1 MAYMGKEGK
10 SCAFALKVAQRTD
23 DIMPSKNI
31 DYFQDRY
38 YVFNRRLLTFVGLWP
53 YQESSKRLV
62 RARLINFIVIVPILF
77 QIYMFIVSDLNME
90 SIIELM
96 QIFLPNLCFSIC
108 YWNLNYN
115 IMKVKEMLDRI
126 NSDWVMLENQR
137 ELMIMQKYAK
147 IGRLCTL
154 LSFILQLFFYY
165 SRTYYTIVRII
176 SMILN

>member
-1 MAYMGKEGK
+1 
-10 SCAFALKVAQRTD
+10 
-23 DIMPSKNI
+23 
-31 DYFQDRY
+31 
-38 YVFNRRLLTFVGLWP
+38 
-53 YQESSKRLV
+53 
-62 RARLINFIVIVPILF
+62 
-77 QIYMFIVSDLNME
+77 ME

-126 NSDWVMLENQR
+126 NCDWVMLENQR

-154 LSFILQLFFYY
+154 FFQLLALTGKKGKILSNCIYIIGSIFMTYVGCYSGQRVIDHNTNITRKIYQVSFYKLSIKTQKALLLLTMKVMNPCHFSMMGTMVTSHKLF
-165 SRTYYTIVRII
+165 
-176 SMILN
+176 LNNEAQYKIDCYHLSNNKEE